1 MHLRVLRAKNHTNNF
16 APLRLC
22 ERFTY
27 RKVPSFSTIIQK
39 DAYFYR
45 SAYYLRLFLVIYKP
59 NTTTLNSSLKA
70 ILLLLGATL
79 VITSC
84 SRKNDT
90 FINRNFHALGTKY
103 NILYNGGIALE
114 NGRDAVDNAFTDNYW
129 ELLSVERM
137 QVEEDI
143 MLPGQSKNAD
153 FERAEEKAIKAV
165 QKHGMNINGKEYN
178 PQIDEAYLLLGQ
190 ARYFDQRF
198 VPALEAFN
206 YILYKYPAS
215 DKINTSKVWREK
227 TNIRLENDELAI
239 KNLKRLIDQ
248 EVLDDQD
255 LSDATSSLAQAYINI
270 QAKDSA
276 LTQLAI
282 AAETTKKNNEK
293 ARFNYIRGQLYNEFG
308 YKDSAN
314 IAFDKVI
321 DLHRKVPR
329 SYYINAHLAKASNFD
344 FETGDQVAFLDYLT
358 DLEEDRENR
367 PFLGKIYYRI
377 AEFHKQN
384 NSDSLAIAY
393 YNKSLRSQSTD
404 QPLRAVDYTTLGDM
418 SFDKSEYKTAGA
430 YYDSTMNNMV
440 LNSKPYR
447 TIKRKRE
454 NLEDVIYYEDVAQVN
469 DSILNLASLSKED
482 QLALF
487 TEYAND
493 LKAKDEAAIEKA
505 EAAKRLNTGLTT
517 ANEVN
522 KGISRSDAANSKAG
536 GQKQQFYFYN
546 PTTVAY
552 GKNEFMKIWGDRSLQ
567 DKWRL
572 SNSRAN
578 SGNATQNNALFA
590 DASEGE
596 LYDPEF
602 YVAKIPTDQ
611 KVLDSLAKDRNFAYY
626 QLGSIYKEKFREYNL
641 AKDKLEKLLNNNPEE
656 RLILPSKYNLYKIYQ
671 ELNLNSEAEFVK
683 NDIIN
688 KYSTSRYAEILRNP
702 NSGLAKDENSPE
714 SLYEKLYE
722 DYNNQQFQQ
731 VIDQAETFVTQFEG
745 DPIVP
750 KFEIL
755 KASAR
760 ARLYGFDGYKES
772 VNFIALTYPNSPE
785 GKRAQEIV
793 ETVIPSLENKE
804 FAKDEDSKKF
814 NVIYQFDNTSKDDI
828 DEFVKKLDEEIKQ
841 IRYYDMTTSK
851 DIYDKNTTFV
861 VVHGLKSIQGASGF
875 ADLLTERKSK
885 ITRPYIAISSENYG
899 IVQMHKNLNEY
910 IALK

>member
-1 MHLRVLRAKNHTNNF
+1 MQA
-16 APLRLC
+16 
-22 ERFTY
+22 
-27 RKVPSFSTIIQK
+27 
-39 DAYFYR
+39 
-45 SAYYLRLFLVIYKP
+45 FLVIYKP
-59 NTTTLNSSLKA
+59 NTTTLNTSLKA

-79 VITSC
+79 VITGC

-103 NILYNGGIALE
+103 NILYNGEIALE
-114 NGRDAVDNAFTDNYW
+114 NGRGAVDNAFTDNYW

-165 QKHGMNINGKEYN
+165 QKHGMNINGKEHN

-255 LSDATSSLAQAYINI
+255 LADATSSMAQAYINI
-270 QAKDSA
+270 KAKDSA
-276 LTQLAI
+276 LAQLAI
-282 AAETTKKNNEK
+282 AADVTRKNNEK
-293 ARFNYIRGQLYNEFG
+293 ARYNYIRGQLYNEFG

-329 SYYINAHLAKASNFD
+329 AYYINAHLAKASNFN
-344 FETGDQVAFLDYLT
+344 FETGDQVAFLEYLAE
-358 DLEEDRENR
+358 LEEDRENR

-384 NSDSLAIAY
+384 KSDSLAIAY

-404 QPLRAVDYTTLGDM
+404 KPLRAVDYTTLGDM
-418 SFDKSEYKTAGA
+418 SFDAAEYKEAGA

-454 NLEDVIYYEDVAQVN
+454 NLDDVIYYEDIAQIN
-469 DSILNLASLSKED
+469 DSILNLVSLSKED
-482 QLALF
+482 QLAFF

-493 LKAKDEAAIEKA
+493 LKAKAEAAEAKA
-505 EAAKRLNTGLTT
+505 EAAARLNTGLKTT
-517 ANEVN
+517 NDVD
-522 KGISRSDAANSKAG
+522 KGIQRSDAANLKAG
-536 GQKQQFYFYN
+536 GEKQQFYFYN
-546 PTTVAY
+546 TTTVAY
-552 GKNEFMKIWGDRSLQ
+552 GKNEFIKIWGDRSLK
-567 DKWRL
+567 DNWRL
-572 SNSRAN
+572 SDTRSN
-578 SGNATQNNALFA
+578 GLATLENDTPFT
-590 DASEGE
+590 DATEDE
-596 LYDPEF
+596 LYEPEF
-602 YVAKIPTDQ
+602 YIAKIPTDQ

-626 QLGSIYKEKFREYNL
+626 QLGSIYKEKFKEYTL
-641 AKDKLEKLLNNNPEE
+641 AKDKLEKLLDNNPED

-671 ELNLNSEAEFVK
+671 ELNLNSEAELVK

-688 KYSTSRYAEILRNP
+688 NYSNSRYAEILRNP
-702 NSGLAKDENSPE
+702 DSGLAKDENSPE
-714 SLYEKLYE
+714 SIYERLFE
-722 DYNNQQFQQ
+722 DYSNQKFQL
-731 VIDQAETFVTQFEG
+731 VIDQASTYAAQFEG
-745 DPIVP
+745 EPIVP

-755 KASAR
+755 KASAK
-760 ARLYGFDGYKES
+760 ARLYGFDAYKES
-772 VNFIALTYPNSPE
+772 VNFIALNYPNSPE
-785 GKRAQEIV
+785 GKRAQEIMQ
-793 ETVIPSLENKE
+793 TVIPTLEKKE
-804 FAKDEDSKKF
+804 FTSDEESKKF
-814 NVIYQFDNTSKDDI
+814 NVIYQFDNSSNEDI
-828 DEFVKKLDEEIKQ
+828 DAFIKKLDEEIKQ
-841 IRYYDMTTSK
+841 IKYYDMSTSK
-851 DIYDKNTTFV
+851 DIYDKNTTLV
-861 VVHGLKSIQGASGF
+861 VVHGLKSIQGARGF

-885 ITRPYIAISSENYG
+885 ITRPYFAISSENYG